1 MKNGPDGS
9 GLSRANSAP
18 TAAPPPCLSESSAG
32 LVSLS
37 IYVQP
42 RASRVG
48 VVGLHDGRLK
58 LAITSPPVEGQA
70 NSQVIAFLAK
80 LFRVPKGGISLESGS
95 QARSKRLTIG
105 GISLAEAAKVLSPL
119 L

>member
-1 MKNGPDGS
+1 MKNGPDAS
-9 GLSRANSAP
+9 GAGQAKSAP
-18 TAAPPPCLSESSAG
+18 AAAPLPCLSANGEG

-58 LAITSPPVEGQA
+58 LAITAPPVEGQA
-70 NSQVIAFLAK
+70 NLQVIAFLAK

-95 QARSKRLTIG
+95 QGRGKRLTIA
-105 GISLAEAAKVLSPL
+105 GISLAEAARILSPL

>member
-1 MKNGPDGS
+1 MKKGPDGPGS
-9 GLSRANSAP
+9 GSAKDAPAN
-18 TAAPPPCLSESSAG
+18 APPPCLSANGAG

-48 VVGLHDGRLK
+48 VIGLHDGRLK
-58 LAITSPPVEGQA
+58 LAITAPPVEGQA

-80 LFRVPKGGISLESGS
+80 LFRVPKGSISLESGS
-95 QARSKRLTIG
+95 QSRSKRLTIG
-105 GISLAEAAKVLSPL
+105 GISLAEAARVLSPL

>member
-9 GLSRANSAP
+9 GSGQAKAGP
-18 TAAPPPCLSESSAG
+18 AAAPPCLSVDREG

-37 IYVQP
+37 LYVQP
-42 RASRVG
+42 RASRTAI
-48 VVGLHDGRLK
+48 VGLHDGRLK
-58 LAITSPPVEGQA
+58 LAITAPPVEGQA

-80 LFRVPKGGISLESGS
+80 LFRVPKSGITLESGDLG
-95 QARSKRLTIG
+95 RSKRLTIA
-105 GISLAEAAKVLSPL
+105 GINLAEATRRLSPL

>member
-1 MKNGPDGS
+1 MKKGPDAH
-9 GLSRANSAP
+9 GLAKSTGQQP
-18 TAAPPPCLSESSAG
+18 PPPCLSANEAG
-32 LVSLS
+32 LVSLA

-48 VVGLHDGRLK
+48 IVGLHDGRLK

-80 LFRVPKGGISLESGS
+80 LFRVPKGAVNLESGS
-95 QARSKRLTIG
+95 LGRSKRLTIG
-105 GISLAEAAKVLSPL
+105 GLSLAGAIQILAPL

>member
-1 MKNGPDGS
+1 MKTGPDAH
-9 GLSRANSAP
+9 GLGQPRQ
-18 TAAPPPCLSESSAG
+18 PPCLSANGAG
-32 LVSLS
+32 LVSLA

-42 RASRVG
+42 RASRVA

-70 NSQVIAFLAK
+70 NSQVIAYLAK
-80 LFRVPKGGISLESGS
+80 LFRVPKSAVSLESGS
-95 QARSKRLTIG
+95 LGRSKRLTIA
-105 GISLAEAAKVLSPL
+105 GISLAEATQILAPL

>member
-1 MKNGPDGS
+1 VKKGAAVTGPS
-9 GLSRANSAP
+9 QARSTP
-18 TAAPPPCLSESSAG
+18 AAAAPPCLSADAAG
-32 LVSLS
+32 LVSLN

-70 NSQVIAFLAK
+70 NNQVIAFLAK

-95 QARSKRLTIG
+95 QGRSKRLTIG
-105 GISLAEAAKVLSPL
+105 GISLAEALQILAPFL
-119 L
+119 

>member
-1 MKNGPDGS
+1 MKNRPDGS
-9 GLSRANSAP
+9 DSGQAKSAP
-18 TAAPPPCLSESSAG
+18 TAALPPCLSVNEAG

-48 VVGLHDGRLK
+48 IVGLHDGRLK

-70 NSQVIAFLAK
+70 NSQVIAYLAK

-95 QARSKRLTIG
+95 QGRSKRLTIG
-105 GISLAEAAKVLSPL
+105 GISLAEATQTLAPFL
-119 L
+119 

>member
-1 MKNGPDGS
+1 MKKG
-9 GLSRANSAP
+9 A
-18 TAAPPPCLSESSAG
+18 TAVPPPCLGADATG

-37 IYVQP
+37 LYVQP

-48 VVGLHDGRLK
+48 IVGLHDGRLK

-80 LFRVPKGGISLESGS
+80 LFRVPKGAVNLESGS
-95 QARSKRLTIG
+95 QGRSKRLTIG
-105 GISLAEAAKVLSPL
+105 GISLDEAAQILAPFL
-119 L
+119 

>member
-1 MKNGPDGS
+1 MSRCDDSAGP
-9 GLSRANSAP
+9 AP
-18 TAAPPPCLSESSAG
+18 GIPPCLSANDQG

-37 IYVQP
+37 VYVQP
-42 RASRVG
+42 RASRIS

-58 LAITSPPVEGQA
+58 LAITAPPVEGQA

-80 LFRVPKGGISLESGS
+80 LFRVPKGAITLESGS
-95 QARSKRLTIG
+95 LGRSKRLTIA
-105 GISLAEAAKVLSPL
+105 GISQDRAAATLAPL